1 MKHLEALRAFTY
13 AGRGYTV
20 GQRFLATERGA
31 RELLAQKLVRELSE
45 AEIDHRVGAHRVEQ
59 GKQS

>member
-1 MKHLEALRAFTY
+1 MRHLEALKAFTY

-31 RELLAQKLVRELSE
+31 RELLAQKWVRELSE
-45 AEIDHRVGAHRVEQ
+45 DEIDHRVGAHRVNKEKGQ
-59 GKQS
+59 